1 MSPIVVDAVGVGAAV
16 CSMTSF
22 APQLMKIWRE
32 RDASQV
38 SLRMYLVTVTGFVL
52 WTAYGMLIGRWPVAV
67 SNAVCLAMSGAVL
80 VLKLRFDRGGSR
92 GERGGSRGE

>member
-1 MSPIVVDAVGVGAAV
+1 MSPVVIDAVGVGAAV

-52 WTAYGMLIGRWPVAV
+52 WTAYGILIGLWPVAV

-80 VLKLRFDRGGSR
+80 VLKLRFDRGDS
-92 GERGGSRGE
+92 